1 MCLVSECATQHQ
13 QHVSEREGSGYQAI
27 WKEDSGAGMSDSGQ
41 LWTQGTCFFLFFF
54 FYMKCVSSMTL
65 SFMFVFMVLIMYV
78 LGILRVIFFLCVIL
92 FYFMDYH
99 LGSIAMSF

>member
-1 MCLVSECATQHQ
+1 
-13 QHVSEREGSGYQAI
+13 
-27 WKEDSGAGMSDSGQ
+27 
-41 LWTQGTCFFLFFF
+41 
-54 FYMKCVSSMTL
+54 MTL